1 MTSPVPQTPPAPD
14 DPLVPFAEKMAAAGL
29 PDLVFRVFAHYHAQL
44 RAGATGFIDSRTA
57 GPVDRI
63 AEYRD
68 LNEDHTAAGKAALA
82 HTVVLKL
89 NGGLG
94 TTMGMAGPKS
104 LLPIKHD
111 LTFLDI
117 IALQTIHTRRKTG
130 VRLPLVLMDSFHT
143 QAESLAALQR
153 FPELAQD
160 LPFSFMQNKMPKVW
174 LDDLTPAIWPDD
186 PEKEWCPPG
195 HGDIYAALSTTGM
208 LDTMLAAGYEYV
220 FVSNADN
227 LGAGLDPG
235 ILGYFADARLPFMM
249 EGAHRTAADRKGG
262 HLARRP
268 DGQLILRELAQ
279 CPPDEVEIFQDIRRY
294 SFFNTN
300 NLWLHLP
307 SLAQLLKAEGGV
319 LDLPLIRNVKPIDPT
334 VPTTPKVIQTETAMG
349 SAIALF
355 PHAQAIA
362 VPRSRFVPV
371 KRTSDLL
378 LIWSDVYDL
387 GSDYLMRQ
395 SPRVPGEPP
404 LITLDDTYYGLIAEL
419 QKRFPYGPPSLVR
432 ASAFTVRGDVTFGRN
447 VAVSGAVTI
456 EHTGDRPRRIPDG
469 TRLQG

>member
-1 MTSPVPQTPPAPD
+1 
-14 DPLVPFAEKMAAAGL
+14 LVPFAEKMSAAGL
-29 PDLVFRVFAHYHAQL
+29 PELVYRVFAHYHAQL
-44 RAGATGFIDSRTA
+44 RAGATGFIDSQTA
-57 GPVDRI
+57 GPVERI

-68 LNEDHTAAGKAALA
+68 LNEDHTAAGMDALA

-104 LLPIKHD
+104 LLPIKYG
-111 LTFLDI
+111 LTFLDV
-117 IALQTIHTRRKTG
+117 IALQTVHLRRTTG
-130 VRLPLVLMDSFHT
+130 VRLPLILMDSFHT
-143 QAESLAALQR
+143 QTESLAALAR
-153 FPELAQD
+153 FPELTQD

-174 LDDLTPAIWPDD
+174 LHDLKPAVWPDD
-186 PEKEWCPPG
+186 PDKEWCPPG

-208 LDTMLAAGYEYV
+208 LETMLAAGYEYL
-220 FVSNADN
+220 FVSNSDN
-227 LGAGLDPG
+227 LGAVLDPG

-249 EGAHRTAADRKGG
+249 EVAHRTAADRKGG

-279 CPPDEVEIFQDIRRY
+279 CPPDEVDLFQDIRRY
-294 SFFNTN
+294 TYFNTN
-300 NLWLHLP
+300 NLWLNLRA
-307 SLAQLLKAEGGV
+307 LDRLLKERGGV

-334 VPTTPKVIQTETAMG
+334 TPSTPKVIQTETAMG

-355 PHAQAIA
+355 PRAQAIA

-378 LIWSDVYDL
+378 LIWSDVYEL
-387 GSDYLMRQ
+387 GSDYLVRQ
-395 SPRVPGEPP
+395 SPRVPGDPP

-419 QKRFPYGPPSLVR
+419 QKRFPHGAPSLVR
-432 ASAFTVRGDVTFGRN
+432 ATSFTVSGDVTFGRN
-447 VAVSGAVTI
+447 VAVTGAVTI
-456 EHTGDRPRRIPDG
+456 EHAGDRPRRIPDG
-469 TRLQG
+469 TILSG